1 MLESFLQAQ
10 KVSVRKTLQRSFRK
24 YVTYG
29 EDCNLLL
36 MHQLQNLFADME
48 RYNTVSG
55 VHNLFVF
62 TASNVCYYTL
72 MQLTRNTNN
81 FTEVYIEALESR
93 AKELKIFDLKPFFQ
107 SGIFRS
113 HNLQVDFAKGV
124 IKRVFAVV
132 S

>member
-55 VHNLFVF
+55 VHNLFVYYVF
-62 TASNVCYYTL
+62 KRSFELDKRGTVYLHCYICTKFL
-72 MQLTRNTNN
+72 
-81 FTEVYIEALESR
+81 
-93 AKELKIFDLKPFFQ
+93 
-107 SGIFRS
+107 
-113 HNLQVDFAKGV
+113 
-124 IKRVFAVV
+124 
-132 S
+132 